1 MFFSE
6 KFDLLGQDALSLD
19 EWFLNFEGAA
29 FPNGT
34 VSYSTTPETLEKCSF
49 R

>member
-6 KFDLLGQDALSLD
+6 KFGPLGHDALSLR

-34 VSYSTTPETLEKCSF
+34 VSYPTRPETLEKCSF
-49 R
+49 W